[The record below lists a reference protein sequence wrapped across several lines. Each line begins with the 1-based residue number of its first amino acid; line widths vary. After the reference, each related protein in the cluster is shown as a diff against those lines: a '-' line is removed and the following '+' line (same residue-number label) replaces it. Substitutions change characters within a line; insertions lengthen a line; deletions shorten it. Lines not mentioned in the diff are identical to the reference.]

1 MKATPGGVT
10 ISILGKEL
18 MVACP
23 DGERE
28 ALLAAA
34 RELDQRM
41 REVQDGGKVLGG
53 ERVAVM
59 TALNLANEL
68 IGLRRR
74 NNGVPAELDSQLQA
88 LTGRI
93 EAALHE
99 Q

>member
-68 IGLRRR
+68 IGLRLR
-74 NNGVPAELDSQLQA
+74 NNGVPAELDSRLQA

-93 EAALHE
+93 EAALRE

>member
-10 ISILGKEL
+10 INILGKEL

-23 DGERE
+23 DDERE

-41 REVQDGGKVLGG
+41 RSVADGGKVVGG

-59 TALNLANEL
+59 TALNLSNDL
-68 IGLRRR
+68 LQCRQ
-74 NNGVPAELDSQLQA
+74 NGSAVPGDLDTRLVK
-88 LTGRI
+88 LTERV
-93 EAALHE
+93 EAALRG
-99 Q
+99 